1 MGAESEG
8 NVKYFFGV
16 DLLWSIWERYVIIF
30 SCEVILTDKVIRR
43 LTFIVI
49 AFMLFFG
56 FVMIFD
62 YDHIMSEE
70 KSGCVK
76 CEIISTLLENLLKL
90 SKFFVYIFVIVYVMT
105 IAIKWI
111 RKRVRL
117 CTPLVLKVQFNE

>member
-1 MGAESEG
+1 
-8 NVKYFFGV
+8 
-16 DLLWSIWERYVIIF
+16 
-30 SCEVILTDKVIRR
+30 
-43 LTFIVI
+43 
-49 AFMLFFG
+49 MLFFG

-111 RKRVRL
+111 RKMVCL